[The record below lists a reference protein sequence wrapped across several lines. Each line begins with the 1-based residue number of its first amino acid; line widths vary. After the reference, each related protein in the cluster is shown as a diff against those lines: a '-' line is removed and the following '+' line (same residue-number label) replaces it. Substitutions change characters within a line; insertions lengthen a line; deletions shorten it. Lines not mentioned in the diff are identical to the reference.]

1 MEKPRIFIELY
12 GGLLNRVVST
22 VDAEISV
29 LTDNSK
35 AKTFE
40 DLEQWEPVILV
51 RNDEEFRHLA
61 RKIINKEI

>member
-1 MEKPRIFIELY
+1 MEKPKILIELY
-12 GGLLNRVVST
+12 EGLLNRVVST

-35 AKTFE
+35 AKSFE
-40 DLEQWEPVILV
+40 DLGKWEPVILV
-51 RNDEEFRHLA
+51 RNDEEFRHIA